1 MPSSFNVSM
10 VTQRTLGLG
19 LALAIIA
26 AWLSMHIAGV
36 FYVPLENAAVVV
48 TVLLFQCWLNVGL
61 FIIAHDCMHGS
72 LAPRWPRVNTLMG
85 TLSLALYAG
94 FSYAKLLPAHHC
106 HHRVPGTEEDPDFS
120 VAHSDNPTLWF
131 VEFVRRY
138 FGLREFAILTT
149 LLTLYLVVLAVPLER
164 MLLFWALPA
173 IASSMQLFFF
183 GTYLPHRTTGEP
195 FEDQH
200 RARNNEFG
208 YWGSLFS
215 CYHFGFH
222 HVHHLYPGV
231 PWWGLPHVHE
241 SEVSTTASS

>member
-1 MPSSFNVSM
+1 MPSSFNVS
-10 VTQRTLGLG
+10 VITQRTLGLG

-36 FYVPLENAAVVV
+36 FYVPLENAALVV

-85 TLSLALYAG
+85 TLSLAIYAG

-173 IASSMQLFFF
+173 IASSMQLFYF

-195 FEDQH
+195 FEL
-200 RARNNEFG
+200 
-208 YWGSLFS
+208 SLI
-215 CYHFGFH
+215 HI
-222 HVHHLYPGV
+222 
-231 PWWGLPHVHE
+231 
-241 SEVSTTASS
+241 